1 MITEK
6 RRRIMVVL
14 LLIITGYVQTLFA
27 QKKSFAVFGYYAGR
41 SSMGGIAEAF
51 IEGDKKESP
60 SVQCRINPA
69 GETDIIS
76 THDQLLGG
84 ECKQVFT
91 GASFPANLA
100 YHYTIATIGKVVSA
114 ALQQQG
120 VLGRFGV
127 DFISVK
133 ETTGWKHYAIEINL
147 RKGGTTH
154 PFIMIQFLTAGH
166 FDWENGVYTMPN
178 GQTRCYFAS
187 DNVANEKYIG
197 LTPHDLIDIA
207 MCNNLL
213 YDGTRQTGVM
223 FHMIGALSQYGKL
236 GLICIGSNIEEAKAY
251 YYKTIAVLNKEC
263 GVTA

>member
-1 MITEK
+1 
-6 RRRIMVVL
+6 MVVL
-14 LLIITGYVQTLFA
+14 LLIITGYVQILFA

-223 FHMIGALSQYGKL
+223 FHMIGALFQYGKL